1 MPTEK
6 QETAVLID
14 KDIHPIDW
22 QQMTDPEGYVAWDED
37 LIHASNVARALGKP
51 LLLTGDAG
59 VGKSE
64 FARYLA
70 HELGFIG
77 TEKFVVK
84 STTEATDLFYQ
95 YDALGRFHQTQIT
108 NFDRPKPVESQPSN
122 HKQVDPRA
130 FITYQALGKAI
141 LYSVGYDKALKEGFI
156 SEAMDKKFLTTFP
169 KLPRQTVVL
178 IDEIDKAPRDV
189 PNDILDEIDKMAFKV
204 REIGVDTLASNQAFR
219 PVVVITSNSERD
231 LPDPFLRRCIYY
243 HIPFP
248 NQEKHLRK
256 IVLSRLGLSIAE
268 FSPLLADAQ
277 KMLDYLR
284 SDKITL
290 QHKPGIAEFLDW
302 VIELDRSADQTV
314 DSRLYNHPRAY
325 IVAKSTLLKNSQDQI
340 KATRHN
346 WKEWLNQAGLFDA
359 DDTD

>member
-6 QETAVLID
+6 QEPAVRID
-14 KDIHPIDW
+14 KDILPIDLKK
-22 QQMTDPEGYVAWDED
+22 MNDPKGYVAWDED

-51 LLLTGDAG
+51 LLLTGEAG

-70 HELGFIG
+70 HELGFAGI
-77 TEKFVVK
+77 EKYVIK
-84 STTEATDLFYQ
+84 STTEATDLFYR
-95 YDALGRFHQTQIT
+95 YDTLGRFHHAQIA
-108 NFDRPKPVESQPSN
+108 NFDSQKLVESVQSKRN
-122 HKQVDPRA
+122 HTDPRT

-141 LYSVGYDKALKEGFI
+141 LYSVGYDKALEEGFI
-156 SEAMDKKFLTTFP
+156 SDAMDNKFLNDFP
-169 KLPRQTVVL
+169 KQPRQTIVL

-204 REIGVDTLASNQAFR
+204 PEIGVDSLESNQIFR

-231 LPDPFLRRCIYY
+231 LPEPFLRRCIFY

-248 NQEKHLRK
+248 SQEIHLRK
-256 IVLSRLGLSIAE
+256 IVLSRLCKSIAE

-290 QHKPGIAEFLDW
+290 QRKPGIAEFLDW
-302 VIELDRSADQTV
+302 VIELERSADQTV
-314 DSRLYNHPRAY
+314 DSRLYNHPKAY
-325 IVAKSTLLKNSQDQI
+325 ILAKN
-340 KATRHN
+340 
-346 WKEWLNQAGLFDA
+346 
-359 DDTD
+359 DTVETFPGPD